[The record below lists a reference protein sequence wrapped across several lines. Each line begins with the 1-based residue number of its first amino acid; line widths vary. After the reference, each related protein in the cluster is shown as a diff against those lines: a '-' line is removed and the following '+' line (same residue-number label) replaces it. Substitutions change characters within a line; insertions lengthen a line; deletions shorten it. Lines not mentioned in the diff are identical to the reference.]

1 MNAHTLLNDVIRTGQ
16 SSSADALL
24 QRFGQRLTD
33 PVRDELAGVL
43 QSPTQ
48 EMRISGVVRLLLN
61 ICYGADTQAGAIL
74 AAAAMDILADQW
86 RSFKFENPA
95 HLENL
100 CVATLTA
107 CIHAHYE
114 EGLWDAC
121 PGLLSRAKTFSF
133 AESRESYWNGPALLA
148 RMFLANNRV
157 SEAKQLLD
165 RAPIDETPQTT
176 QVGLARRELATF
188 VGKRLELEERPLTV
202 KQAKVVTNVRVKV

>member
-114 EGLWDAC
+114 EGLWDVC

-157 SEAKQLLD
+157 S
-165 RAPIDETPQTT
+165 
-176 QVGLARRELATF
+176 G
-188 VGKRLELEERPLTV
+188 
-202 KQAKVVTNVRVKV
+202 